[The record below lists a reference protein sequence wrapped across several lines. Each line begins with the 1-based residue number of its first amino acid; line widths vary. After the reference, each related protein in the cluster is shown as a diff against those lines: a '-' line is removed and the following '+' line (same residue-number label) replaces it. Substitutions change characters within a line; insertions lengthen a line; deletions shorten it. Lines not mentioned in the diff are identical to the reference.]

1 MELEKQV
8 RKYGFAEGD
17 AAAMGA
23 VLREEIKDYRDLEK
37 IIDHLPAELEQA
49 GEKDYGDP
57 AVMSPDA
64 LREWL
69 RDRIVSSA

>member
-1 MELEKQV
+1 
-8 RKYGFAEGD
+8 
-17 AAAMGA
+17 
-23 VLREEIKDYRDLEK
+23 VLRQEIKDYRDLEK

>member
-1 MELEKQV
+1 MTEELIKAAKTEFDLTDPSHQESV
-8 RKYGFAEGD
+8 LQLAERFLD
-17 AAAMGA
+17 F
-23 VLREEIKDYRDLEK
+23 LKD
-37 IIDHLPAELEQA
+37 
-49 GEKDYGDP
+49 GDP